1 LEKTDKKTNKKTNS
15 SNKKSKQLKSFVR
28 FSGLAFQLFAVIGI
42 GTWCGYWLDGRMQLQ
57 VPIFT
62 FIGALLSLTLVI
74 FYLIRQT
81 K

>member
-1 LEKTDKKTNKKTNS
+1 
-15 SNKKSKQLKSFVR
+15 
-28 FSGLAFQLFAVIGI
+28 LFAIIGI
-42 GTWCGYWLDGRMQLQ
+42 GTWFGYWLDGRIPLQ

-62 FIGALLSLTLVI
+62 LLGALLSLTMVI